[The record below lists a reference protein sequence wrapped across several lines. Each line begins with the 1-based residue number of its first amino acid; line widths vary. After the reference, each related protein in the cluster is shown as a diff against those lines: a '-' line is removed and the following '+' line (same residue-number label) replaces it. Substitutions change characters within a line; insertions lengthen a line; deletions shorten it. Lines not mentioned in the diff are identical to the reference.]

1 MTCTGAYEQQREE
14 NLPAVFFRGR
24 RNNRQYSSYTILFF
38 RIRHGY
44 NITVVREMT
53 EERRTRTMF
62 GLIIG
67 ILFLVYVI
75 AALIGVAGVI
85 FGAVFSG
92 IGSLISGIF
101 SGKGLVIGIVLGV
114 LAYNC
119 FRKRNAEKTE
129 NEENV

>member
-1 MTCTGAYEQQREE
+1 
-14 NLPAVFFRGR
+14 
-24 RNNRQYSSYTILFF
+24 
-38 RIRHGY
+38 
-44 NITVVREMT
+44 
-53 EERRTRTMF
+53 MF

-67 ILFLVYVI
+67 ILFRVYVI

>member
-1 MTCTGAYEQQREE
+1 
-14 NLPAVFFRGR
+14 
-24 RNNRQYSSYTILFF
+24 
-38 RIRHGY
+38 
-44 NITVVREMT
+44 
-53 EERRTRTMF
+53 MF

-101 SGKGLVIGIVLGV
+101 SGKGLVIGPDASKAELDGTAASA
-114 LAYNC
+114 LL
-119 FRKRNAEKTE
+119 FRKSRQPARTAAPEPEWKKYVNHQT
-129 NEENV
+129 